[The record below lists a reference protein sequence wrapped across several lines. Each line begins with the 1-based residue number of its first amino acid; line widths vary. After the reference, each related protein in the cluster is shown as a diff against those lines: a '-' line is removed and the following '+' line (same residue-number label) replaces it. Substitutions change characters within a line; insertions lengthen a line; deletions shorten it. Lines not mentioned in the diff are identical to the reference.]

1 MRCSH
6 ANDEVVV
13 GEELDSLESGP
24 SGVNIYIYIK
34 GIKGHGMAVMF
45 AFTFCHTASDHKHHN
60 FASLPF
66 FLSDL
71 LGATVGT
78 VISPSDCRRFAKQDS
93 GFGPWLVAPTSE
105 STVVWN
111 ESPKRTMVGIIA
123 ARFHFFWIYFM
134 DFPTCKQ
141 SLYRT

>member
-1 MRCSH
+1 
-6 ANDEVVV
+6 
-13 GEELDSLESGP
+13 
-24 SGVNIYIYIK
+24 
-34 GIKGHGMAVMF
+34 MAVMF

-78 VISPSDCRRFAKQDS
+78 VISPSDCRRFAKQDA

-111 ESPKRTMVGIIA
+111 DHQKEQWLELLQLD
-123 ARFHFFWIYFM
+123 FIYFM
-134 DFPTCKQ
+134 DFPKCKQ
-141 SLYRT
+141 SLCRT